1 MDPEKG
7 DAMASQESKA
17 IDIPEPSNP
26 TTHHD
31 LPLAAKEASED
42 LPGDPTKSK
51 RSKDDKGDGKGKDAK
66 PGLGNFWRVLGYS
79 STLDRCLM
87 CLAMLCS
94 FAAGAT
100 LPLMILVFGR
110 IVADFTGYFLP
121 NTDVT
126 RREFLNTVDTNTL
139 YIVYLFI
146 AKFVLGYISIYCFRI
161 TGIRISATIRMSYL
175 TRLFNQPIAAIDKL
189 PAGAA
194 TDSLTTAANTI
205 QLAISDKLGLLC
217 QAIALLVAAYVVAFT
232 SSWSLTLVSSS
243 VILFIFIVYGAIT
256 PMFFKLEN
264 AVLES
269 QTSASGVANE
279 VFRAIRTVKSLCAES
294 AVTARYAKWVDQART
309 AGLKKSPVTGLQF
322 APAYF
327 AIYANMALSFWF
339 GVKLY
344 IWNDIPNN
352 GTIIT

>member
-1 MDPEKG
+1 MDAEKRDVV
-7 DAMASQESKA
+7 DAKGPTADGIALPPPQRHLS
-17 IDIPEPSNP
+17 EPAEEAVEGAP
-26 TTHHD
+26 
-31 LPLAAKEASED
+31 KETISAN
-42 LPGDPTKSK
+42 KS
-51 RSKDDKGDGKGKDAK
+51 DDKKGKDAK

-79 STLDRCLM
+79 TTLDRCLM
-87 CLAMLCS
+87 VVAALCA

-110 IVADFTGYFLP
+110 IVANFTGYFMTG
-121 NTDVT
+121 TDVT
-126 RREFLNTVDTNTL
+126 KEEFLNTVDQNSL

-146 AKFVLGYISIYCFRI
+146 AKFVLGYVSIYCFRI
-161 TGIRISATIRMSYL
+161 TGIRISATIRMAYL

-205 QLAISDKLGLLC
+205 QLAVSDKLGLLC
-217 QAIALLVAAYVVAFT
+217 QAIALLVAAYIVAFT

-243 VILFIFIVYGAIT
+243 VLLFIFIVYGAIT

-264 AVLES
+264 AILES

-279 VFRAIRTVKSLCAES
+279 VFRAIRTVKSLCAENI
-294 AVTARYAKWVDQART
+294 VTERYAKWVAQARKT
-309 AGLKKSPVTGLQF
+309 GLKKSPVTGLQF

-327 AIYANMALSFWF
+327 AIYANMALTFWF

-344 IWNDIPNN
+344 TWNDIPDN